1 MTSTPTATTPP
12 WCSTFV
18 SDAFRVHL
26 TNFEGPFDL
35 LLQLIARREMDVTEV
50 ALSQVTDDFIAHIKQ
65 GDWDLE
71 VTSSFLVVAST
82 LLDMKAA
89 RLLPGAEA
97 EDEEDIAALEARD
110 LLFARLLQYRAF
122 KQVAAWLAETF
133 ERASTRH
140 YRPGGLEERFRHVLP
155 EVELHITPDE
165 LARLAAA
172 ALVPKAPPTVELTH
186 LHHSSVNLAEQVQ
199 LIAAR
204 LRRDGSATFR
214 ALAEGADRITV
225 VVRFLAVLEL
235 FRGDQIAFEQLTPL
249 GELSIRWTAGD
260 VDAIDVED
268 EYVAQPSLEES

>member
-1 MTSTPTATTPP
+1 M
-12 WCSTFV
+12 
-18 SDAFRVHL
+18 SDQFRVHL

-50 ALSQVTDDFIAHIKQ
+50 ALSQVTDEFIAHVKQ

-71 VTSSFLVVAST
+71 MSSSFLVVAST

-122 KQVAAWLAETF
+122 KQVAAWIAETF
-133 ERASTRH
+133 ETARHRH
-140 YRPGGLEERFRHVLP
+140 YRPGGLEERFRSILP
-155 EVELHITPDE
+155 EVELHVTAED
-165 LARLAAA
+165 LARLAAG
-172 ALVPKAPPTVELTH
+172 ALTPKAPPTVELTH
-186 LHHSSVNLAEQVQ
+186 LHQSTVNLAEQVHV
-199 LIAAR
+199 IGAR
-204 LRRDGSATFR
+204 LRRDGHATFR
-214 ALAEGADRITV
+214 ALAEGADRLTV

-235 FRGDQIAFEQLTPL
+235 FRAGQVTFEQLAPL

-260 VDAIDVED
+260 DDAVDVED
-268 EYVAQPSLEES
+268 EYGPQPTLEES